1 VVRVVAC
8 SLQVAKTLELEE
20 RERWRWRDDL
30 LQRNLQVVTEK
41 IKVQSGV
48 SIDALKAKRH
58 THS

>member
-41 IKVQSGV
+41 N
-48 SIDALKAKRH
+48 
-58 THS
+58 